1 MIALKILK
9 RCSSKDCQTS
19 LLMSLVY
26 QQKIARRKYQ
36 PTLSLPVRSI
46 SVRSCLPQASCP
58 HFDPSPAVRLRQ
70 ILATTNKTSF
80 EPYARAMAASVEGLA
95 SSKYV
100 FVSAVSSNHYNE
112 LQALVENVQKHVF
125 PRLKN
130 FTFVIFDIGLTPN
143 EHQQMQQLCQCSI
156 VHFPFARLP
165 DFVKQLYC
173 YTWKPPIIQAL
184 IVKSEF
190 LIWMDASI
198 RWSKDAPL
206 RDLFSRAAQQGLQLG
221 LNPLGSSIAIRTSN
235 LTFTFYGDQPCQYDP
250 HGEVTGGFG
259 VYHNEP
265 FVRVAILEPWVTC
278 AFDRGCMCVPRFA
291 EMLNCRLA
299 PPRPY
304 GLCHRFDQSSLGIIV
319 SKLFKERTT
328 SLLQLPGHRAVKVA
342 RRKFVKWLGT

>member
-1 MIALKILK
+1 MIDKADFVIWMDSSVYWFESTPLEAIFTRAKERGLQLILDQSGSIAV
-9 RCSSKDCQTS
+9 RTGTEMFNFYGDDPCQYEPHGEMYGGYGIFHNEPFVVKAVLDPWVSCAFDQNCMCFNGSEMQKQLAGLVTS

-36 PTLSLPVRSI
+36 
-46 SVRSCLPQASCP
+46 
-58 HFDPSPAVRLRQ
+58 
-70 ILATTNKTSF
+70 
-80 EPYARAMAASVEGLA
+80 
-95 SSKYV
+95 
-100 FVSAVSSNHYNE
+100 
-112 LQALVENVQKHVF
+112 
-125 PRLKN
+125 
-130 FTFVIFDIGLTPN
+130 
-143 EHQQMQQLCQCSI
+143 
-156 VHFPFARLP
+156 
-165 DFVKQLYC
+165 
-173 YTWKPPIIQAL
+173 AL
-184 IVKSEF
+184 IEKSEF

-342 RRKFVKWLGT
+342 RGKFVKWLGT